1 MLEFSGGNIRN
12 LRCATRFCIRLLS
25 SGSVTSDHSVSCT
38 LVLLLL
44 AGEEQ
49 SLFLLDEKSGLY
61 KRLSDLWTAGMV
73 TE

>member
-1 MLEFSGGNIRN
+1 M
-12 LRCATRFCIRLLS
+12 
-25 SGSVTSDHSVSCT
+25 SCT

-61 KRLSDLWTAGMV
+61 KMLSDL
-73 TE
+73 